1 MLSRFGPNFTFLP
14 LHQISEL
21 RGKLE
26 EMFDDAYSRVT
37 DWTTVRYPFIDVV
50 DTGSEVIV
58 YAEIPG
64 CKKEDLKINIVEG
77 NLILSGERKQ
87 VEVSSD
93 ASVLK
98 NERPIGSFSRT
109 FNLPEHIDTEK
120 IIAKYDNGVLEI
132 HLPKQ
137 EEVRPK
143 HIEVNVQ

>member
-1 MLSRFGPNFTFLP
+1 MLSRFGPNFSFLP

-37 DWTTVRYPFIDVV
+37 DWTTVRYPYIDVV
-50 DTGSEVIV
+50 DTGNEVIV

-64 CKKEDLKINIVEG
+64 CKKEDLKINVVEG
-77 NLILSGERKQ
+77 NLVLSGERKP
-87 VEVSSD
+87 VEVPSD
-93 ASVLK
+93 VSFLK
-98 NERPIGSFSRT
+98 NERPSGTFSRT

-120 IIAKYDNGVLEI
+120 ISAKYDNGVLEI
-132 HLPKQ
+132 HLPKR